1 MAQNPGFNL
10 GEILQQAQAIQ
21 QSFEANKE
29 KLKQETATATV
40 GGGMVTATVNGEK
53 EVVEVKIAKEL
64 VEEGDVSAI
73 EDLVVSAVNAANV
86 EIDKKINAN
95 MAAFAG
101 NALGGLAGLGGGAG
115 AGAGGLGDLAGMLGG
130 LLGGGK
136 K

>member
-1 MAQNPGFNL
+1 MANGGGLDL
-10 GEILQQAQAIQ
+10 GAIMKQAQAIQ

-53 EVVEVKIAKEL
+53 QVVEVKISKDL
-64 VEEGDVSAI
+64 VDEGDVSAI

-101 NALGGLAGLGGGAG
+101 NALGGLGGA
-115 AGAGGLGDLAGMLGG
+115 GLGDLGNMLGG
-130 LLGGGK
+130 LLGGK

>member
-64 VEEGDVSAI
+64 VDEGDVSAI

-101 NALGGLAGLGGGAG
+101 NALGGLGLGGG

>member
-1 MAQNPGFNL
+1 
-10 GEILQQAQAIQ
+10 
-21 QSFEANKE
+21 
-29 KLKQETATATV
+29 
-40 GGGMVTATVNGEK
+40 
-53 EVVEVKIAKEL
+53 VKIAKEL

-101 NALGGLAGLGGGAG
+101 NALGGLGGAGLGDMA
-115 AGAGGLGDLAGMLGG
+115 DMIGG

>member
-1 MAQNPGFNL
+1 MAQTPGFNL
-10 GEILQQAQAIQ
+10 GELMKQAQMIQ

-29 KLKQETATATV
+29 KLRQETATATV

-53 EVVEVKIAKEL
+53 QVVEVKIAKEL

-101 NALGGLAGLGGGAG
+101 NALGGLGGAGLGDMAE
-115 AGAGGLGDLAGMLGG
+115 MLGG

>member
-1 MAQNPGFNL
+1 MAQTPGFNL
-10 GEILQQAQAIQ
+10 GELLQQAQMIQ

-29 KLKQETATATV
+29 KLEQETATATV
-40 GGGMVTATVNGEK
+40 GGGMVSATVDGEK
-53 EVVEVKIAKEL
+53 QVKEVKIAKEL

-101 NALGGLAGLGGGAG
+101 NALGGLGGA
-115 AGAGGLGDLAGMLGG
+115 GLGDLGNMLGG
-130 LLGGGK
+130 LLGGK